1 MCRPMKLRQPKLVR
15 RLTGKMKMKR
25 LAYPYILWMVV
36 FTLAPLF
43 LVAFYAFTSYDE
55 TGRLYITL
63 QGFANIF
70 SAENT
75 VALNLFGLFS
85 LFGID
90 LQVPIYVNVFV
101 KSLEIALVSTLIC
114 LVVGY
119 PAAFFLAQRSR
130 RQRGSSNFLLFLF
143 VMPMWMNA
151 LLRTYAWLALL
162 EPKGIINTFLGYL
175 GLGPFQ
181 FIYNDFGIGLGM
193 VYNYLPFMVLPI
205 HSVLVKISESVV
217 EAAEDLGANSPQTF
231 RRVIFPLS
239 MPGIVSGINM
249 VFMPAM
255 TTFLIPDLLGG
266 GRYLL
271 IGNAIERQFMI
282 SRDLTTG
289 SALSILLMVFVLA
302 SMRILTRYE
311 KENEEG
317 SLLT

>member
-1 MCRPMKLRQPKLVR
+1 
-15 RLTGKMKMKR
+15 MKMKR

-43 LVAFYAFTSYDE
+43 LVAFYAFTAYDE
-55 TGRLYITL
+55 SGSLYVTL
-63 QGFANIF
+63 DGFRNIF
-70 SAENT
+70 SIENT
-75 VALNLFGLFS
+75 IALDFFGTAS
-85 LFGID
+85 LLRLD
-90 LQVPIYVNVFV
+90 LQVPIYVNVFAQ
-101 KSLEIALVSTLIC
+101 SLQIALVSTLVC
-114 LVVGY
+114 LLVGY
-119 PAAFFLAQRSR
+119 PAAYILAQRSR
-130 RQRGSSNFLLFLF
+130 QRRGGSNFLLFLF

-162 EPKGIINTFLGYL
+162 EPTGIINTLLGYV
-175 GLGPFQ
+175 GLGPYQ
-181 FIYNDFGIGLGM
+181 FIYNDFGISLGM

-205 HSVLVKISESVV
+205 HAVLVKISPSLI

-239 MPGIVSGINM
+239 TPGIISGINM

-282 SRDLTTG
+282 SRDMTTG
-289 SALSILLMVFVLA
+289 SALSILLMFFVLA
-302 SMRILTRYE
+302 SMRVLTRYE
-311 KENEEG
+311 KESSEG
-317 SLLT
+317 GLLL